1 MVTKMLIQVI
11 SVVTL
16 VFGTCYQSVQ
26 ALASNTKRIE
36 IQSARLIDKDNTA
49 PATVKAGS
57 EHELVVNL
65 TINNKDGDHES
76 GTTQLWVPEQ
86 QLTLL
91 EKKATFEPE
100 AVADNA
106 RLVYE
111 KLSNNQ
117 LQLSWQNVTNTAT
130 FKVELPVR
138 VNHAMTEMRLP
149 IAVGSATD
157 YLQPLTV
164 LNEDATDDAV
174 AEITGDPGL
183 PGNILANLDQ
193 YLTAQQA
200 QEEAEAAAA
209 KQEADAAAQKEAEEQ
224 AKADAAAKAEA
235 EAAEKKAAEKKAA
248 EDKAKQEAEAKEQAE
263 KAAAAKK
270 EKEQQKADEAKETA
284 KTRMTM
290 KTRSAEATE
299 ESKNGEERESKDS
312 KLDTTGKNIAEFLK
326 NDNGPANSFFN
337 RVQLTDTDTKE
348 TINVEDGDKINVSDK
363 ANFTL
368 HYEWDTGTIRKLIA
382 GKHKL
387 AVNDYYTFKITGLK
401 IENEVTSKNILD
413 KNNGD
418 TLGQYS
424 LKKTGENEYTVT
436 IKLTSDKIEITTVN
450 YVMDIEQ
457 VTIPGDDIEFEYND
471 GAIWTATP
479 VEEKSLLA
487 KSGQF
492 VGNKEIR
499 WTIEMDTSEAKVG
512 KQIQFSDITLT
523 DELKTNNH
531 KLNQDNLQF
540 TARYE
545 NGNDVS
551 RYFDFMVEGDRLTI
565 KGVEDSVVEGNLV
578 FTFVTTYENSSN
590 AKYENSVK
598 GKIGDNLNIKEV
610 VAATQQNSLEKSYV
624 SYNDEDGT
632 YAWRIKTTLKLSQY
646 SDAQIEELL
655 KGLVITD
662 TAEGAHQF
670 NGSNLGLKMTIG
682 GKDVDYTD
690 WFNVTPERDVTLSTM
705 TISVHDSAD
714 ISKLREKLIVDGKDQ
729 VIVLTYKTE
738 KDGKGNIA
746 NVKNRV
752 SLNFDGESQ
761 TGNAESGDRYISKS
775 GELDYKY
782 DKDNATI
789 NWTITVNPNKYAFNT
804 LEVVDILPAR
814 TITGDIEATVN
825 GETFEPEEGFVVGNT
840 DGKNNFYEFTKS
852 KDDNDDKTY
861 RRALQFNFDKSYSGK
876 VITIELTTQHAWDG
890 LGGNYT
896 YENEAGA
903 LFDNNWFGFADGSV
917 TIQKEIGDNVYKDG
931 ELQLDKSD
939 VSPESANNQVEWTVG
954 FGSQLRTTFGYGADQ
969 TNEVQIRD
977 WLNANDFSYLSFP
990 EDEDAYRLYEM
1001 KHTWDDDK
1009 DKYTFSKDKL
1019 IDKSEY
1025 NLVIK
1030 NDPESKTGKI
1040 ITIQFT
1046 DEAKA
1051 EGYRHLSLVFAT
1063 PIDLMAWRQDNNQKE
1078 VPGKYNF
1085 HNNAV
1090 VTYGGKNYKE
1100 VDSTVGFTSDNVY
1113 GKKNW
1118 EEVKGSQITW
1128 NVLLN
1133 ALGEDL
1139 GRPTITD
1146 KVSAGHVH
1154 SANLDD
1160 IEVSLVDVD
1169 YTANDTNGFD
1179 FEVNKDNQEILERN
1193 KDYTVDMT
1201 DDVMTITLKVQ
1212 VNRPLQ
1218 LRYKT
1223 VVKDYQLGNYTNKV
1237 SLSGK
1242 GYSPTFSADAT
1253 VTASAWAD
1261 SFLAAFT
1268 KIDGETDKPLAGAKF
1283 KLQWDRDGTGVWT
1296 DAKNIDGKAYDVVT
1310 SNELGQIQFELLGDV
1325 PTYRLI
1331 EVATPAGYESSQM
1344 APIEFDKNDYD
1355 KLEGHRPVIKNWDVK
1370 KADLVISKSVKN
1382 LDKQKFEFEIQAVTG
1397 TGDAREIDADF
1408 NGTYKLDNGN
1418 EVTFENGVS
1427 TKIGIA
1433 SDKEV
1438 TLKNLPVYKA
1448 TQDGKGDKWQFI
1460 VREVSQSDK
1469 YNTLVWL
1476 NSEAPLA
1483 DKETRAFELDENQA
1497 NSVRVFFENTANTGN
1512 LRLNK
1517 LVMSDDSN
1525 NEKKDFEFTI
1535 TATEGKASVA
1545 GKPFKATGGRYTE
1558 VEFNDKGIATVNLR
1572 HNETVEILGL
1582 PAAVE
1587 FQISEDAH
1595 PNLTADWSVNN
1606 GDYQELNLPEV
1617 TIKAEKTEMVTY
1629 RNSDVP
1635 TGQIRLE
1642 KRIAGDIDSEQEFTF
1657 DVTAESG
1664 IKDGKYPISIFK
1676 MGDNQPVRVTTVDFK
1691 SGKATLQLQG
1701 NQYAMISGL
1710 PLESTYTVHEINP
1723 NTDELNGIKTT
1734 WKTST
1739 SAGESYTTDEITLE
1753 DKNAVEPV
1761 TFTNALPNGNLKLN
1775 KEVLN
1780 QKAGDEYLDFVFTL
1794 TVKGEHALRGQE
1806 FFEVTGLSKQDDVQ
1820 FKYDEAK
1827 KQHLATLKLKHNDSA
1842 TIVGLPKGVQVTVTE
1857 QTHDDFST
1865 TYQIN
1870 GDAKEDQDGD
1880 GPTVTIPDG
1889 KAVTVSYEN
1898 TRPTTGKLRIE
1909 KIGENLIGNQDF
1921 EFKIEALDDDTL
1933 TGEYDGVLTQ
1943 SDGGKEKDQGVPFED
1958 GEADITLKAGQYLTI
1973 TGLPLGNY
1981 VVSEKATD
1989 GLATSWTVTNQEDSN
2004 SDKSPANDDGY
2015 YQAEP
2020 AKVTEK
2026 TTPEV
2031 VYTNS
2036 LITGKLQVNK
2046 YVASHLDKDLNATYT
2061 FDLQV
2066 EGNDADRVNGNT
2078 YKVTGNDKQP
2088 DLTFEDGKA
2097 VLKIQGSGSVVVDG
2111 LPTGITVAVKERVED
2126 DDLAASWLVGIDGDY
2141 EVLADDDYPEV
2152 EIQADKDGVVSYKNT
2167 RDPDGQLKV
2176 EKVIKGNID
2185 ADRQFNFAVRSTDAN
2200 EPLDKK
2206 YQVRTY
2212 DQNGNIVQTRDIEAD
2227 NGDIN
2232 IKLTGGHSAIISGLP
2247 LKTYQVHES
2256 RAGIAHMVTTWTLN
2270 HEGNATTGRTATLE
2284 NALTED
2290 GMQTVTFTNEVPE
2303 GDLRLEK
2310 IAEGTYSTTDKIKF
2324 TIQARGRLTGKYN
2337 GVLYQADSA
2346 KEIGKV
2352 SVEFNRRGRASVS
2365 LNPGQYLMISGLPTQ
2380 RYQVTEERQADDV
2393 VTTWET
2399 DTQTGAGRRAAWVT
2413 TKENH
2418 TASVTFTNRIDVGSL
2433 TLNKWVASQHEDDL
2447 KSEYKFTLAAS
2458 DDDIVK
2464 VADKEY
2470 EVKGHDE
2477 TTHVKFDENGKAEL
2491 TMIHDTPVTINGLP
2505 VGVELTVTETT
2516 IKDFVATWRV
2526 NNAGD
2531 YVELTDDAQPTITIN
2546 DTHTQVVSYKNTR
2559 DPEGQLQIEKQ
2570 VTGAVADEDASY
2582 DFIIEALDTTTGETT
2597 PGDGDGDTTEQPTE
2611 TEGGD
2616 GDTTEQPVGDEASTD
2631 TKTPTPDATNL
2642 LDLNGSYSV
2651 LIYQRGTDKLLHKDT
2666 VEFDKGQATLA
2677 LKADQYAV
2685 INGLPLHTYQ
2695 VREVDPEFA
2704 NMSTSWSLNGGK
2716 LTAGLQADAH
2726 ELTADGVMTVLFNNA
2741 VQTGDLS
2748 IEKQVTGA
2756 VTEAD
2761 EQQAY
2766 DFTVT
2771 AYREAAD
2778 GAVEVDTDYNQQ
2790 HAATLTA
2797 ANGAATTIR
2806 LDFKKG
2812 ELVVSLKAGERLTI
2826 HNLDENRVVTVTET
2840 PLADF
2845 ITTHRIGT
2853 ESVTAGNETRQ
2864 ITIGDD
2870 VTKHVTFIN
2879 DKPATPEVAWL
2890 SLTKSVLGS
2899 AGETDRGFDF
2909 TVQLVD
2915 HLQQP
2920 ITGIV
2925 KVVKTTATGT
2935 YVSGEMLFD
2944 DHGTATVTLQHNET
2958 VKLEVPNGAHYQIAE
2973 TDYSA
2978 DGYVTTTSQG
2988 GNPERTGLTV
2998 TGIAHQVDP
3007 STALVV
3013 YYNRADT
3020 TDPDDELAHTDT
3032 EDDQAMPELVGP
3044 ATDDGS
3050 GTTGMTGANPQ
3061 AHTGTGGTGTSGSVA
3076 PQAYTSGSSKGILP
3090 QTGEFLRNHWVAVLG
3105 WLLLMVLIGMMVWR
3119 YRLNKE

>member
-1 MVTKMLIQVI
+1 M
-11 SVVTL
+11 
-16 VFGTCYQSVQ
+16 Q

-100 AVADNA
+100 TAADNA

-138 VNHAMTEMRLP
+138 VNHAMTEMQLP

-270 EKEQQKADEAKETA
+270 EKEQQEADEAKETA

-401 IENEVTSKNILD
+401 IENEVTSKDILD
-413 KNNGD
+413 KNSGD

-436 IKLTSDKIEITTVN
+436 VKLTSDKIEITTVN

-492 VGNKEIR
+492 VGSKEIR
-499 WTIEMDTSEAKVG
+499 WTIGMDTSEAKVG
-512 KQIQFSDITLT
+512 KKIQFSDITLT

-531 KLNQDNLQF
+531 DLNEDNLRF
-540 TARYE
+540 TAEYE
-545 NGNDVS
+545 TDGKDVS
-551 RYFDFMVEGDRLTI
+551 DYFKPEVAGNRLTI
-565 KGVEDSVVEGNLV
+565 KGTKDVAVEDNLV
-578 FTFVTTYENSSN
+578 FTFVTTYKGSSN
-590 AKYENSVK
+590 TEFKNGVK

-610 VAATQQNSLEKSYV
+610 TATIQANSVGKSYKG
-624 SYNDEDGT
+624 YDDKDKT
-632 YAWRIKTTLKLSQY
+632 YAWQIETTLSLSQY
-646 SDAQIEELL
+646 PSTQVEELL
-655 KGLVITD
+655 KGLVIKDETQ
-662 TAEGAHQF
+662 GAHKF
-670 NGSNLGLKMTIG
+670 SESKLDLEMKIG
-682 GKDVDYTD
+682 NTAVDYLD
-690 WFNVTPERDVTLSTM
+690 WFEVDITDQGKFMTLK
-705 TISVHDSAD
+705 VHDKAD
-714 ISKLREKLIVDGKDQ
+714 IKDLRDKLIVNGADQ
-729 VIVLTYKTE
+729 KIVLTYKTE
-738 KDGKGNIA
+738 KDGAGNIA
-746 NVKNRV
+746 NVKNSV
-752 SLNFDGESQ
+752 SLEFDGESHS
-761 TGNAESGDRYISKS
+761 GNAGGSDKYITKS

-782 DKDNATI
+782 DEKNATI
-789 NWTITVNPNKYAFNT
+789 NWTITVNPKKYAFNT
-804 LEVVDILPAR
+804 LEVVDVLPER
-814 TITGDIEATVN
+814 TIADVEAVVITEDADGNKSEAPYTPVKGYVEEYPVIGD
-825 GETFEPEEGFVVGNT
+825 
-840 DGKNNFYEFTKS
+840 NFYEFKTGE
-852 KDDNDDKTY
+852 NDAK
-861 RRALQFNFDKSYSGK
+861 RGAIQFNFDSSYSEK
-876 VITIELTTQHAWDG
+876 EITIKLTTQHAWDD
-890 LGGNYT
+890 LGENYT
-896 YENEAGA
+896 YKNEAGA
-903 LFDNNWFGFADGSV
+903 RFDDNWFGFADGSV

-931 ELQLDKSD
+931 DIQLDKSD
-939 VSPESANNQVEWTVG
+939 VSPENANNQVEWTVG
-954 FGSQLRTTFGYGADQ
+954 FGSRLRTTFGHGANQ

-977 WLNANDFSYLSFP
+977 WLNANDSSYLSFP
-990 EDEDAYRLYEM
+990 EDEDAYQLYEM
-1001 KHTWDDDK
+1001 KHTRNG

-1019 IDKSEY
+1019 IDKREY

-1046 DEAKA
+1046 DEAKV

-1063 PIDLMAWRQDNNQKE
+1063 PIDLMAWRPSDDQKE
-1078 VPGKYNF
+1078 LPSKYDF

-1090 VTYGGKNYKE
+1090 VTYGGKAYGE
-1100 VDSTVGFTSDNVY
+1100 VEATVGFSSDNVY
-1113 GKKNW
+1113 GKKTI
-1118 EEVKGSQITW
+1118 EKAEGSQITW

-1133 ALGEDL
+1133 ALGKDL

-1169 YTANDTNGFD
+1169 YTSDGTNGFD

-1201 DDVMTITLKVQ
+1201 DDVMTINLKIQ

-1223 VVKDYQLGNYTNKV
+1223 VVKDYQLGSYKNEV

-1242 GYSPTFSADAT
+1242 GYSPTFSKTAT

-1310 SNELGQIQFELLGDV
+1310 SNELGQIQFELLGDF

-1344 APIEFDKNDYD
+1344 APLEFDKDSYD
-1355 KLEGHRPVIKNWDVK
+1355 ALKGHRPVIKNWDVK

-1397 TGDAREIDADF
+1397 TGDARKVDTDF

-1460 VREVSQSDK
+1460 VREVSESDE

-1476 NSEAPLA
+1476 NNEKPLA
-1483 DKETRAFELDENQA
+1483 GKETAPFKLDENQA
-1497 NSVRVFFENTANTGN
+1497 NSVMVFFKNTADTGN

-1517 LVMSDDSN
+1517 LVISDDSA

-1535 TATEGKASVA
+1535 TATEGKDSVA
-1545 GKPFKATGGRYTE
+1545 GETFKATGRYEE

-1572 HNETVEILGL
+1572 HNENVEILGL
-1582 PAAVE
+1582 PAATKFKVE
-1587 FQISEDAH
+1587 EAHH
-1595 PNLTADWSVNN
+1595 PNLTADWSIDN
-1606 GDYQELNLPEV
+1606 GDYEESAIPEV
-1617 TIKAEKTEMVTY
+1617 TIAADKTTLVTY
-1629 RNSDVP
+1629 RNSDVL
-1635 TGQIRLE
+1635 TGRIRLE
-1642 KRIAGDIDSEQEFTF
+1642 KLILGDVKADQNFTF
-1657 DVTAESG
+1657 TVKADPQITAG
-1664 IKDGKYPISIFK
+1664 QYTISVFK
-1676 MGDNQPVRVTTVDFK
+1676 VGDNQPLKEATGNFEDGEIKVT
-1691 SGKATLQLQG
+1691 LRG
-1701 NQYAMISGL
+1701 NQYAMIGGL
-1710 PLESTYTVHEINP
+1710 PLTSKYTVSETNP
-1723 NTDELNGIKTT
+1723 NTDGVKGIETT
-1734 WKTST
+1734 WETSD
-1739 SAGESYTTDEITLE
+1739 ADGKDLIADEITLE
-1753 DKNAVEPV
+1753 NKNTVEPV
-1761 TFTNALPNGNLKLN
+1761 IFTNALPNGDLKLN
-1775 KEVLN
+1775 KKVLSSYPVDSEREFDFTIEAETNSDIERLKDKVYQVENHDLTYLTFNADGQAKLTLRHN
-1780 QKAGDEYLDFVFTL
+1780 QS
-1794 TVKGEHALRGQE
+1794 ALI
-1806 FFEVTGLSKQDDVQ
+1806 K
-1820 FKYDEAK
+1820 
-1827 KQHLATLKLKHNDSA
+1827 
-1842 TIVGLPKGVQVTVTE
+1842 GLPVGVQVRITE
-1857 QTHDDFST
+1857 KSDANFST
-1865 TYQIN
+1865 TYQV
-1870 GDAKEDQDGD
+1870 GDGDKEDQDGD
-1880 GPTVTIPDG
+1880 GPTVTISDE
-1889 KAVTVSYEN
+1889 KTEVVKYEN
-1898 TRPTTGKLRIE
+1898 TRHPDGKLYIE
-1909 KIGENLIGNQDF
+1909 KIGENLNTKQDF
-1921 EFKIEALDDDTL
+1921 DFKIKALDNDEL
-1933 TGEYDGVLTQ
+1933 TGIYDGELRQ
-1943 SDGGKEKDQGVPFED
+1943 SGKNEATDYGVEFEN
-1958 GEADITLKAGQYLTI
+1958 GEANIKLKAGEYLI
-1973 TGLPLGNY
+1973 IPGLPLGNY

-1989 GLATSWTVTNQEDSN
+1989 GLSTSWTVTGQEGSNSDETDAVGGYYEAAPAEVTAKTTPKVVYTNSLITGKLHIEKIGKNLTTNQSFKFKIEAKDNDQLTNTYDGVIKQRDDTEATDHEVEFENGEANIELKAGEYLVISGLPLGDYVVSEKVTDGLSTSWTVTGQEGSNSDETDAVGGYYEAAPAEVTAKTTPKVVYTNSLITGKLHIEKIGKNLTTNQSFEFKIEAKDDNQLTKTYDGVIKQRDDTEATDHEVEFENGEANIKLKAGEYLIISGLPLGNYVVSEKAIDGLATSWTVTGQEDAN
-2004 SDKSPANDDGY
+2004 SDEIPAIDGY

-2020 AKVTEK
+2020 AKVTAK
-2026 TTPEV
+2026 TTPKV

-2046 YVASHLDKDLNATYT
+2046 HVASQLDKDLNATYT
-2061 FDLQV
+2061 FDLEV
-2066 EGNDADRVNGNT
+2066 NESDANRVNGNT

-2097 VLKIQGSGSVVVDG
+2097 VLQIQGGGSAIVNG
-2111 LPTGITVAVKERVED
+2111 LPTSITVSVKERVEED
-2126 DDLAASWLVGIDGDY
+2126 GDLAASWLVGAGGKY
-2141 EVLADDDYPEV
+2141 EDLTTDNYPEV
-2152 EIQADKDGVVSYKNT
+2152 EIQADKDRVVSYKNT
-2167 RDPDGQLKV
+2167 RDPD
-2176 EKVIKGNID
+2176 
-2185 ADRQFNFAVRSTDAN
+2185 
-2200 EPLDKK
+2200 
-2206 YQVRTY
+2206 
-2212 DQNGNIVQTRDIEAD
+2212 
-2227 NGDIN
+2227 
-2232 IKLTGGHSAIISGLP
+2232 
-2247 LKTYQVHES
+2247 
-2256 RAGIAHMVTTWTLN
+2256 
-2270 HEGNATTGRTATLE
+2270 
-2284 NALTED
+2284 
-2290 GMQTVTFTNEVPE
+2290 
-2303 GDLRLEK
+2303 
-2310 IAEGTYSTTDKIKF
+2310 
-2324 TIQARGRLTGKYN
+2324 
-2337 GVLYQADSA
+2337 
-2346 KEIGKV
+2346 
-2352 SVEFNRRGRASVS
+2352 
-2365 LNPGQYLMISGLPTQ
+2365 
-2380 RYQVTEERQADDV
+2380 
-2393 VTTWET
+2393 
-2399 DTQTGAGRRAAWVT
+2399 
-2413 TKENH
+2413 
-2418 TASVTFTNRIDVGSL
+2418 
-2433 TLNKWVASQHEDDL
+2433 
-2447 KSEYKFTLAAS
+2447 
-2458 DDDIVK
+2458 
-2464 VADKEY
+2464 
-2470 EVKGHDE
+2470 
-2477 TTHVKFDENGKAEL
+2477 
-2491 TMIHDTPVTINGLP
+2491 
-2505 VGVELTVTETT
+2505 
-2516 IKDFVATWRV
+2516 
-2526 NNAGD
+2526 
-2531 YVELTDDAQPTITIN
+2531 
-2546 DTHTQVVSYKNTR
+2546 
-2559 DPEGQLQIEKQ
+2559 GQLQIEKQ

-2582 DFIIEALDTTTGETT
+2582 DFIIEAIDTATT
-2597 PGDGDGDTTEQPTE
+2597 DGTEPDDGDTTEQPTE
-2611 TEGGD
+2611 TEDGD
-2616 GDTTEQPVGDEASTD
+2616 GDTTEQPVGDETSTD
-2631 TKTPTPDATNL
+2631 TQPTPETPTPDATNL
-2642 LDLNGSYSV
+2642 LDLNGNYSV

-2677 LKADQYAV
+2677 LKANQYAV
-2685 INGLPLHTYQ
+2685 VNGLPLHTYQ
-2695 VREVDPEFA
+2695 VREVDPEVA

-2806 LDFKKG
+2806 LDLTKG
-2812 ELVVSLKAGERLTI
+2812 ELAVSLKAGERLTI

-2853 ESVTAGNETRQ
+2853 EAVTAGNETRQ

-3119 YRLNKE
+3119 YRLTKKS